1 MSNSIYI
8 SPEKRQ
14 FKFNDH
20 VVAEMVFGLTDS
32 QRSGRLV
39 QVRKKVGAFGT
50 DAYFIR
56 NSDGTLRVVEN
67 VMIRH
72 ADDKEFE
79 DAFYVSNGQNPPDI
93 PHQPINEIDSTN
105 EAYSY
110 HNNQFP
116 EVGFIIESSS
126 QPASEKQSF
135 TMLITNK

>member
-1 MSNSIYI
+1 MDKNIYI

-14 FKFNDH
+14 FKFNDY
-20 VVAEMVFGLTDS
+20 VVAEMVFGLTDY

-39 QVRKKVGAFGT
+39 QVRKKVGAFGM

-56 NSDGTLRVVEN
+56 NADGTLRVIEN

-72 ADDKEFE
+72 ADDKDFE
-79 DAFYVSNGQNPPDI
+79 DAFYVSNGRNPPDI
-93 PHQPINEIDSTN
+93 PYQPINEIDSVK

-110 HNNQFP
+110 SNNQFP

-126 QPASEKQSF
+126 QPQSEKQSF
-135 TMLITNK
+135 TMLITKK